1 MTVDLILASES
12 PRRKEL
18 LTQLG
23 LSFAVKPSNADET
36 LSETVPERVVKE
48 LAFRKATSIA
58 SQVDHA
64 LIIGADTLVV
74 CDGEMLGKPRDEAD
88 AMKMLIRLQGSAHQ
102 VISGIALVE
111 VIAGKISRT
120 EVGSKKTD
128 VWMLPLS
135 VDQIQWYIQTG
146 EPLDKAGAYGIQGI
160 GASFIDKIE
169 GCYFNVVGL
178 SLSLLTQ
185 MMGKMGYHLN
195 DFVDKHVS
203 ST

>member
-1 MTVDLILASES
+1 MTVKLILASES

-23 LSFAVKPSNADET
+23 LSFSIRPSNADET
-36 LSETVPERVVKE
+36 LSETVPEIVVKE
-48 LAFRKATSIA
+48 LAYRKASSVA
-58 SQVDHA
+58 NQVEHA

-74 CDGEMLGKPRDEAD
+74 CDQEMLGKPQDEAD
-88 AMKMLIRLQGSAHQ
+88 AMKMLLRLQGRAHQ
-102 VISGIALVE
+102 VVSGIALVE
-111 VIAGKISRT
+111 VINGKIRRS
-120 EVGSKKTD
+120 EIEAKKTD

-135 VDQIQWYIQTG
+135 ERQIRGYIQTG

-160 GASFIDKIE
+160 GAAFIDKIE

-178 SLSLLTQ
+178 SLSLLVQ
-185 MMGKMGYHLN
+185 MMDRMGYQLN
-195 DFVDKHVS
+195 DFMDEKSS